1 MTTSGERS
9 GIEGSNGRLQMIP
22 PGSKKKRR
30 QFLLDIARG
39 TIAAGLAAFSAIL
52 LFRRGPSGSGSDRA
66 KHTCTNQW
74 ICGGCSRLADCV
86 LPQALSAKK
95 HGVR

>member
-1 MTTSGERS
+1 MMLP
-9 GIEGSNGRLQMIP
+9 GSN
-22 PGSKKKRR
+22 KNRR

-39 TIAAGLAAFSAIL
+39 TIAAGLTAFSAVL
-52 LFRRGPSGSGSDRA
+52 LWRRGSFTPGSDQE
-66 KHTCTNQW
+66 KHTCINAW
-74 ICGGCSRLADCV
+74 ICGGCSRLADCF